1 MYMTEE
7 EHGAGAD
14 TNFRAV
20 RSPDF
25 RVIGEQHERPLPT
38 FVYIVKD
45 NKVARET
52 LGGLAPSSMSSCHC
66 DDTMTTSPRTALVDE
81 NVHRKP
87 LARISPSDLDNLI
100 TTLEVDLV
108 KLSECVVSAGSRLTL
123 AATDAPDIY
132 YSPIG
137 MGRMNAGDHAPIGLH
152 PHTFV
157 IIPAGRS
164 FCIEAAVDRRHS
176 ATLVV
181 AEGSG
186 RTYAPGVLRRVTA
199 GSGEPELILIWGR
212 FRATYG
218 ASIDVFKTLLSPIV
232 EQFSA
237 ADRLEHRLSS
247 AMRELVAEEVGTGA
261 MAAALMKQVLITLL
275 RRSLTT
281 NNLWAERFSMLGD
294 PQVARAFAEMVTNPE
309 LPNSVESLAQTAGL
323 SRSVFMA
330 RFTRLFGK
338 PPKATLRDLRMRRA
352 AVLLTT
358 SCLSVDQIAHRV
370 GYTSR
375 SSFSR
380 MFRNIHGC
388 DPSEYR
394 DMRKA
399 VNPLYS
405 SALVDRAGRRGSLT

>member
-1 MYMTEE
+1 MAKE
-7 EHGAGAD
+7 EHDAREDIALP
-14 TNFRAV
+14 AV

-25 RVIGEQHERPLPT
+25 KIIREQPVSSLPT

-52 LGGLAPSSMSSCHC
+52 LGGLMPSAMSGGHC
-66 DDTMTTSPRTALVDE
+66 DDTTNTSPRTVLVNE
-81 NVHRKP
+81 NIHSKP
-87 LARISPSDLDNLI
+87 LARIAPSDLDNLI
-100 TTLEVDLV
+100 RTLEVNFV
-108 KLSECVVSAGSRLTL
+108 RLSECVVSAGSRLTL
-123 AATDAPDIY
+123 AANAAPAVY
-132 YSPIG
+132 YGPLG

-157 IIPAGRS
+157 VIPAGRS
-164 FCIEAAVDRRHS
+164 FCIETAVDRRHS

-181 AEGSG
+181 AGGSG
-186 RTYAPGVLRRVTA
+186 RTYAPGALRRVTV
-199 GSGEPELILIWGR
+199 GSGEPELILIWGC

-218 ASIDVFKTLLSPIV
+218 ASIDLFRDLLSPIV

-237 ADRLEHRLSS
+237 ADGLEHRLSS
-247 AMRELVAEEVGTGA
+247 AMGELVAEEVGTGA
-261 MAAALMKQVLITLL
+261 MAAALMKQVLIALL

-281 NNLWAERFSMLGD
+281 NNLWVERFSMLGD
-294 PQVARAFAEMVTNPE
+294 PQIARAFAEMVTNPE
-309 LPNSVESLAQTAGL
+309 SPNSIESLAQTAGL

-358 SCLSVDQIAHRV
+358 SSLSVDQIVHRV

-380 MFRNIHGC
+380 MFRNIHGS

-399 VNPLYS
+399 DNPLYS
-405 SALVDRAGRRGSLT
+405 SVLPESAGRRGSLT